1 MSNNIA
7 MIPTAL
13 QRTILKQLA
22 QALFVL
28 AAGVCLFLQSGR
40 GMVAVP
46 FLLAALL
53 LAVPAIYT
61 GWLAIRG
68 HCLELKCV
76 VLGVERSAL
85 RGRSKALLLETQ
97 GMALRLFLRD
107 RRRPPQVGTSILIYI
122 SDTAQLYEWRGMH
135 QLDSYLA
142 VDLSHISQNQPKGHR

>member
-40 GMVAVP
+40 GMAVVP
-46 FLLAALL
+46 FLLAAVL

-85 RGRSKALLLETQ
+85 RGRGKALLLETP
-97 GMALRLFLRD
+97 GHGVEALFKGQASAAPSWGLYPDLYL
-107 RRRPPQVGTSILIYI
+107 GYS
-122 SDTAQLYEWRGMH
+122 TAL
-135 QLDSYLA
+135 
-142 VDLSHISQNQPKGHR
+142 

>member
-1 MSNNIA
+1 MA
-7 MIPTAL
+7 
-13 QRTILKQLA
+13 
-22 QALFVL
+22 V
-28 AAGVCLFLQSGR
+28 
-40 GMVAVP
+40 VP
-46 FLLAALL
+46 FLLAAVL

-85 RGRSKALLLETQ
+85 RGRGKALLLETQ
-97 GMALRLFLRD
+97 GMALRLSLRG
-107 RRRPPQVGTSILIYI
+107 RLRPPQVGASILIYI

-142 VDLSHISQNQPKGHR
+142 VDLSHISQSQPKGHR